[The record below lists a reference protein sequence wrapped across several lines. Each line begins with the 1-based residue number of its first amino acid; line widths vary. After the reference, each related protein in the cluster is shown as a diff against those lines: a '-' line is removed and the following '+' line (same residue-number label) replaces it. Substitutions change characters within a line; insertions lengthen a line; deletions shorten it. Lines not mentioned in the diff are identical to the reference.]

1 MTAPSLVHPTR
12 RRPRREARAG
22 ARRFAVIQS
31 VGRLGERVRPRLP
44 LVLVVGSVIAIVA
57 VASVLQVRLIAGQ
70 RHLDGVNRQIEEAR
84 IRRDELRRREAG
96 LRSPAQIAQIASDEL
111 GMVRAAPPA
120 LVPPR
125 VVSIAPTPT
134 TVP

>member
-1 MTAPSLVHPTR
+1 
-12 RRPRREARAG
+12 
-22 ARRFAVIQS
+22 
-31 VGRLGERVRPRLP
+31 
-44 LVLVVGSVIAIVA
+44 VLVVGSVIAIVA